1 MSLSFSDDGVYL
13 EAVGGEPRSITTSI
27 AQAIATY
34 YT

>member
-13 EAVGGEPRSITTSI
+13 ESVGGEPRSIPTII
-27 AQAIATY
+27 APHMKTY

>member
-13 EAVGGEPRSITTSI
+13 EAVGGESRGITTSI